1 MAKTRSFGTKVYLD
15 GVAIGGLTDVN
26 ISAGD
31 VTNVD
36 TSCHDVDAGFR
47 TFVAGLKDG
56 GTVEL
61 SGKYDY
67 ADAGQEDWRE
77 AMGDTAEIYIIMPD
91 NSGFAMKVIVGSFN
105 ATAPLDDAAE
115 FTASAK
121 ITGEVFPVY
130 PTMIVTGTLSP
141 DVTGTLYHS
150 GFSSASPEYT
160 SNGLLHNDNLGSVA
174 FVSIK
179 QIALNYYMLRGYT
192 SAGVRNYESSAVL
205 NTVMTPDMT
214 TYTAASTFG
223 TGTPTVTGS

>member
-15 GVAIGGLTDVN
+15 GIAIGGLTDVN

-36 TSCHDVDAGFR
+36 TTCHNTVDGFR

-77 AMGDTAEIYIIMPD
+77 AMGDTATIYIIMPD
-91 NSGFAMKVIVGSFN
+91 NSGFAMNVIVGSFN

-130 PTMIVTGTLSP
+130 PTM
-141 DVTGTLYHS
+141 
-150 GFSSASPEYT
+150 
-160 SNGLLHNDNLGSVA
+160 
-174 FVSIK
+174 
-179 QIALNYYMLRGYT
+179 
-192 SAGVRNYESSAVL
+192 
-205 NTVMTPDMT
+205 
-214 TYTAASTFG
+214 
-223 TGTPTVTGS
+223 TVTGITVPAASDPLVMTLEADPINGKITYSNADWDIDWTTGSWRVVAANASYLANLVSTALTPDGLTGWTITTGTGQPTLTGS